1 MDAGEEKG
9 QELLAD
15 RPVKS
20 MDFLLDTLLDMSV
33 AALVSSSPSLGSR
46 GPDPAATP
54 EALPTTLRSPFD
66 LPSIYSVHARGA
78 KPMGSMHEVM
88 I

>member
-9 QELLAD
+9 QELCAD

-33 AALVSSSPSLGSR
+33 AALVSSSPSQGSR
-46 GPDPAATP
+46 APGSAATP
-54 EALPTTLRSPFD
+54 EVSPRTLRSPFD

-78 KPMGSMHEVM
+78 PPMGSMHEVM